1 MVGRLSGHT
10 QQARRKPRAA
20 RFTVDWCAVVGCQVM
35 VCCGRLSGHAV
46 VGCQVM
52 VCCGRLSGDGVL
64 W

>member
-1 MVGRLSGHT
+1 
-10 QQARRKPRAA
+10 
-20 RFTVDWCAVVGCQVM
+20 M